1 LRGPSLRALTVRV
14 IQYKIRPMELLE
26 LKSKFEELQEMASD
40 LKGFLQLDKKKQRVE
55 EIERNLADPA
65 VWNNPK
71 KSAGLLKEKKILGS
85 DLDIGKQF
93 NRAIDDIETYFSL
106 IEEDPDLIKEVEQEI
121 LRFEKV
127 LEEAEIR
134 NYLSGDNDTNN
145 AFLSIHPGAGGTE
158 SQDWAEMLLRM
169 YLRFGEMEDYK
180 VEIIELMAGEEAGIK
195 SVTVKFDGEYAYGY
209 LKQEIGVHRLVR
221 ISPFDANKRRHTSFA
236 AVFVYPEVDESIE
249 IEIDPSDLRIDTYR
263 ASGKGGQHVNTTDSA
278 VRITH
283 LPTNIVAQCQNER
296 SQHQNKD
303 MAMRILRSKL
313 YDLELRKKMKE
324 RDKMENEKGEIAWGN
339 QIRSYVLQPYQ
350 SIKDHRTNLEIG
362 NTQRVLD
369 GDIFEFIKA
378 SLKRRAA

>member
-1 LRGPSLRALTVRV
+1 
-14 IQYKIRPMELLE
+14 MELLE
-26 LKSKFEELQEMASD
+26 FLELE
-40 LKGFLQLDKKKQRVE
+40 KKAQRVE
-55 EIERNLADPA
+55 EIDKNLADSS

-71 KSAGLLKEKKILGS
+71 RSAELLKEKKVLLS
-85 DLDIGKQF
+85 ELEIGKKF

-106 IEEDPDLIKEVEQEI
+106 LQEDPELIKEVQQE
-121 LRFEKV
+121 LLSFERLV
-127 LEEAEIR
+127 EEAETR
-134 NYLSGDNDTNN
+134 NYLSGEHDANN

-169 YLRFGEMEDYK
+169 YLRFGEREDFDVKIME
-180 VEIIELMAGEEAGIK
+180 LLAGEEAGIK
-195 SVTVKFDGEYAYGY
+195 SVTVKFAGEFAYGY

-236 AVFVYPEVDESIE
+236 AVFVYPEVDDSFE
-249 IEIDPSDLRIDTYR
+249 IEIDPKDLRIDTYR

-283 LPTNIVAQCQNER
+283 IPTNTVAQCQNER
-296 SQHQNKD
+296 SQHQNKET
-303 MAMRILRSKL
+303 AMNILRSKL

-324 RDKMENEKGEIAWGN
+324 KDKLENEKGEIAWGN

-350 SIKDHRTNLEIG
+350 SIKDHRTNFEIG

-369 GDIFEFIKA
+369 GDIFDFIKA